1 MNTGDAY
8 EILAGKLGFPGS
20 TLLRSILD
28 ALMKPHEAK
37 LVEALPA
44 SVAEVAQKVAS
55 PEADVRKSLDSL
67 YHKGVI
73 FPKGDFSDRDY
84 YRFARNIIQLH
95 DATLAS
101 SAIDIEKDRA
111 FFQKWHDFCNQ
122 EMYPRLGA
130 MFKTASVRIS
140 RVVPARKAIEGLPGI
155 LPSEDYHEILRTQDV
170 IAVVPCS
177 CRIRTTAVG
186 EQCAHTAEAET
197 WHCLQFGRG
206 AEYVINRGSGRR
218 LTIDQAIALCDEIE
232 EDGLIHRWTN
242 NATMTG
248 VNTSC
253 NCCRDCCEEYVSLDV
268 AGMPVADWWE
278 KSRYEA
284 YLDDVE
290 SCSGCQDCVERCQFD
305 AITMYRDSNDDLKAA
320 IEAEK
325 CFGCG
330 ACVVGCPY
338 GSLKMRTARPP
349 ETIPGA
355 VA

>member
-1 MNTGDAY
+1 MTTCDSY

-20 TLLRSILD
+20 ALLRSILE
-28 ALMKPHEAK
+28 ALMTPDEAR

-44 SVAEVAQKVAS
+44 SVADAAQKAGV
-55 PEADVRKSLDSL
+55 PEAEARKTFDVL
-67 YHKGVI
+67 YHRGVI
-73 FPKGDFSDRDY
+73 FPRGDFATRDY

-101 SAIDIEKDRA
+101 SAVDIERDRP
-111 FFQKWHDFCNQ
+111 FFQKWHDFCKQ

-130 MFKTASVRIS
+130 MFKSVGVRIS
-140 RVVPARKAIEGLPGI
+140 RVVPARKAIEGLDGI
-155 LPSEDYHEILRTQDV
+155 LPCEDYHEILRAQDV

-177 CRIRTTAVG
+177 CRMRTTAVG

-206 AEYVINRGSGRR
+206 AQYVIDRGSGRR
-218 LTIDQAIALCDEIE
+218 LTVEQAIALCDEIE
-232 EDGLIHRWTN
+232 DDGLVHRWAN
-242 NATMTG
+242 NATLSG

-253 NCCRDCCEEYVSLDV
+253 NCCRDCCEEYVSIDM
-268 AGMPVADWWE
+268 AGTAMADWWE

-284 YLDDVE
+284 FIDDVE

-305 AITMYRDSNDDLKAA
+305 AITMYRNEGGDLKAA
-320 IEAEK
+320 IDKDK

-338 GSLKMRTARPP
+338 GSLKMRIVRPP
-349 ETIPGA
+349 EHIPGA

>member
-8 EILAGKLGFPGS
+8 DILAGKLGFPGS
-20 TLLRSILD
+20 TLLRSILE
-28 ALMKPHEAK
+28 ALMTPDEAK
-37 LVEALPA
+37 LVDALPA
-44 SVAEVAQKVAS
+44 SVAEVAQKVAA
-55 PEADVRKSLDSL
+55 PEADVRESLDGL
-67 YHKGVI
+67 YRKGVI
-73 FPKGDFSDRDY
+73 FPKGGFSDRDY

-155 LPSEDYHEILRTQDV
+155 LPGEDYHEILRAQDV

-218 LTIDQAIALCDEIE
+218 LTVDQAIALCDEIE

-284 YLDDVE
+284 YVDDLE
-290 SCSGCQDCVERCQFD
+290 SCSGCQDCIERCQFE
-305 AITMYRDSNDDLKAA
+305 AISMYRDKDGELKAA
-320 IEAEK
+320 IDKDK

-330 ACVVGCPY
+330 VCVVGCPY
-338 GSLKMRTARPP
+338 GSLKMRTVRPP
-349 ETIPGA
+349 EHIPGA